1 MVVVTRSANFLA
13 ALASAAL
20 PGLDPVGVQA
30 VRCRPGDLFEF
41 AFVDDSQERR
51 WVIQAPRSPV
61 AGAMLGGITE
71 LSMLLGRRLD
81 IAVPIVKGQVVVPEG
96 RAVVYPRLPG
106 RPLDFASIPA
116 GLGLAADLGR
126 ALAHVHN
133 LEVELFEEAGRPTY
147 DAGAT
152 RARLLSDLDRAAA
165 TGHVPTGLL
174 SRWEPALE
182 NVSLWRF
189 MPTPVHGSL
198 VGANVLASFDD
209 EDDADSGRIRAFVG
223 WEESHVGDPADD
235 FADVAARAAPGA
247 LQSVLEA
254 YAPSR
259 IDRPD
264 PHLLER
270 ARLSAEL
277 RLTRRLLRALAAEE
291 RGLVDQA
298 AADLRALEERV
309 YAEDARRARE
319 QARSRP
325 RRPLLS
331 ETETAGHVEHA
342 EAVAP
347 VEVSAEHEGA
357 VEAGVSAD
365 HEGAV
370 QPEVSAEHEG
380 AVQPEAPAEHE
391 GAVEPEAP
399 AQPPTRRGP
408 RVAPA
413 HLDTVAVPQAARD
426 HAASE
431 EGAWVESASQPR
443 VDATTAQVEP
453 LIGVVERPGRD
464 GGHGDANTWIADAGT
479 ADVAAGVT
487 GVSALHFEIDE
498 AEPLTRP
505 ATPAQ
510 AAAVTSGDDEAGV
523 ADPDDG
529 GVLDLHEG
537 ASEFVPVERR
547 RQPPESSAG
556 S

>member
-1 MVVVTRSANFLA
+1 VVVVTRSANFLA

-30 VRCRPGDLFEF
+30 VRCRPGDPFEI
-41 AFVDDSQERR
+41 AFVEDSEERR
-51 WVIQAPRSPV
+51 WVIQAPRTPV
-61 AGAMLGGITE
+61 AGAMLEDITD

-81 IAVPIVKGQVVVPEG
+81 IAVPMVKGQVVVPEG
-96 RAVVYPRLPG
+96 RAVVYARLPG
-106 RPLDFASIPA
+106 RPLDFAAIPA

-147 DAGAT
+147 DAATT

-165 TGHVPTGLL
+165 TGHVPTALL

-182 NVSLWRF
+182 DVSLWRF
-189 MPTPVHGSL
+189 LPTPVHGNL

-209 EDDADSGRIRAFVG
+209 EADADSGRIRAVTG

-235 FADVAARAAPGA
+235 FADLAALTAPGV
-247 LQSVLEA
+247 LESVLQA

-264 PHLLER
+264 SHLLER

-291 RGLVDQA
+291 RELVDQA

-309 YAEDARRARE
+309 YAEEVHRPHE
-319 QARSRP
+319 QTRPRP
-325 RRPLLS
+325 RRPLLN
-331 ETETAGHVEHA
+331 ETSATGHVERA
-342 EAVAP
+342 EDVAPVVP
-347 VEVSAEHEGA
+347 VEVSEPRTTLEPVAP
-357 VEAGVSAD
+357 VD
-365 HEGAV
+365 
-370 QPEVSAEHEG
+370 
-380 AVQPEAPAEHE
+380 PEAP
-391 GAVEPEAP
+391 VDSEAP
-399 AQPPTRRGP
+399 VELAQPMEPSPRRGP

-413 HLDTVAVPQAARD
+413 HLDTVAVPQRPGTRAAP
-426 HAASE
+426 
-431 EGAWVESASQPR
+431 EGDSWVGSASQQT
-443 VDATTAQVEP
+443 VDATPAQVAAPTEDVREP
-453 LIGVVERPGRD
+453 DRD
-464 GGHGDANTWIADAGT
+464 GADRDADTGT
-479 ADVAAGVT
+479 AEAAGAT
-487 GVSALHFEIDE
+487 RGAPALHFEIDE
-498 AEPLTRP
+498 AEPLSPEPSP
-505 ATPAQ
+505 ASARRVAVEDD
-510 AAAVTSGDDEAGV
+510 AAG

-547 RQPPESSAG
+547 HHPPESSVG